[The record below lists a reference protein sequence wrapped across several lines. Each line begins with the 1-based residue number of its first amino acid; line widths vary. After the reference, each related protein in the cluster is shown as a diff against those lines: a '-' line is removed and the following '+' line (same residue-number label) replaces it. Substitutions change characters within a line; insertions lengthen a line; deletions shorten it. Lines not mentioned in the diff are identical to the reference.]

1 MTQLIKATIDVI
13 WANGLSRLT
22 LAKVKPRA
30 GLSTSIINF
39 YFKIIEDSLLATL
52 QSLAAEF
59 DHEVEHAF
67 SASAHPVQIFESVV
81 DVMLD
86 SHLCTPVYAHTG
98 QHKY

>member
-13 WANGLSRLT
+13 WANRLSRLT
-22 LAKVKPRA
+22 LAKVKTRA

-39 YFKIIEDSLLATL
+39 YFKIIEDPLLATL
-52 QSLAAEF
+52 QSLAGEF
-59 DHEVEHAF
+59 EHEIEQAF
-67 SASAHPVQIFESVV
+67 SASAHPVQISESVV

-86 SHLCTPVYAHTG
+86 SHLCTPVCAHTG

>member
-1 MTQLIKATIDVI
+1 VKTRT
-13 WANGLSRLT
+13 GLL
-22 LAKVKPRA
+22 
-30 GLSTSIINF
+30 TSIFDF
-39 YFKIIEDSLLATL
+39 YFKIIGDPLLATL

-59 DHEVEHAF
+59 EHEVEHAF

-86 SHLCTPVYAHTG
+86 SHLFAPVCAHTG